1 MKKLDEFI
9 AVLSRWQIDV
19 SVFWGHIC
27 LRNGDIRA
35 REHYGK
41 MLANHRHMAADFIL
55 KLAETDKELSEAI
68 DERAAIREAEG
79 LSNDRRSAVLCNLIE
94 GWVHF

>member
-19 SVFWGHIC
+19 SVFWGHIY
-27 LRNGDIRA
+27 LRDGDIRA
-35 REHYGK
+35 REHYGN
-41 MLANHRHMAADFIL
+41 MLANHRLMAADFIL
-55 KLAETDKELSEAI
+55 KLAETDKELSEEI
-68 DERAAIREAEG
+68 EERAAIREAEG
-79 LSNDRRSAVLCNLIE
+79 LPSDRRSAVLCNLIE